1 MALSFTMASG
11 HGFGPAHPRSLHPVL
26 DEVLAGPLD
35 RTTGDRQTC
44 RQILVIAHAGPVT
57 VEIVGHDRERLT
69 LVASEPELGDRLAH
83 ALDHL
88 AAMPLQNSLG
98 TQSNPLLRLQT
109 TFGMEDVGRLPQ
121 LLQYMQQIEDQ
132 SDIELFAYPDLQSAF
147 SVGERHVGFVALG
160 IAAGHLGGSF
170 GNHRGLAFGQAR
182 PYALVLRTRCRLVRF
197 GDRPVLAEEAF
208 HHLLRSADPGC
219 SRKYGGHRGHLL
231 TVSLLTDGAPLN

>member
-1 MALSFTMASG
+1 MALSFTMASAMASVQRI
-11 HGFGPAHPRSLHPVL
+11 PDRSIRSLMK
-26 DEVLAGPLD
+26 VLAGPLD

-57 VEIVGHDRERLT
+57 VEIVGHARERLT

-109 TFGMEDVGRLPQ
+109 TFGIEDVGRLPQ

-147 SVGERHVGFVALG
+147 SVGERHVGLVPR
-160 IAAGHLGGSF
+160 GS
-170 GNHRGLAFGQAR
+170 
-182 PYALVLRTRCRLVRF
+182 
-197 GDRPVLAEEAF
+197 
-208 HHLLRSADPGC
+208 
-219 SRKYGGHRGHLL
+219 
-231 TVSLLTDGAPLN
+231 AP